1 MCRGCNLCVEVHVV
15 AKSEDVVPECNRVK
29 AESSW
34 RMKCM
39 DCSAG
44 SHGHLLF
51 NLWLQVHVVAKKD
64 YVIPEGNRVKTED
77 SRRIAR
83 KKEFPPRAQL
93 RMQFER
99 DVAAAPVSA

>member
-1 MCRGCNLCVEVHVV
+1 M
-15 AKSEDVVPECNRVK
+15 
-29 AESSW
+29 
-34 RMKCM
+34 
-39 DCSAG
+39 
-44 SHGHLLF
+44 
-51 NLWLQVHVVAKKD
+51 VAKKD

-99 DVAAAPVSA
+99 DVAAAPVSAQAA

>member
-1 MCRGCNLCVEVHVV
+1 VV
-15 AKSEDVVPECNRVK
+15 AKSEYVVPKSNRVK

-34 RMKCM
+34 RIKYTE
-39 DCSAG
+39 CSAS

-51 NLWLQVHVVAKKD
+51 NVCLQVHVVAKKD

-99 DVAAAPVSA
+99 DVAAAPVSAQAA

>member
-1 MCRGCNLCVEVHVV
+1 MV
-15 AKSEDVVPECNRVK
+15 ARRYFMVSKGKRVK
-29 AESSW
+29 AESRW
-34 RMKCM
+34 RIGVLA
-39 DCSAG
+39 S
-44 SHGHLLF
+44 SHGHALV
-51 NLWLQVHVVAKKD
+51 NVCLQVHVVAKKD

-99 DVAAAPVSA
+99 DVAAAPVSAQAA